1 MKIRNLGSK
10 NSSPRYTINRIYH
23 KSRFMKSYFLVFAL
37 FLGSLFASAQKKIIK
52 TDQAPVPI
60 APYSQAVEANGFIFV
75 AGQIGLNPQTR
86 QLVPRGIEAEA
97 GQIMENIKAILL
109 AANLTMNDIVNTT
122 IYLKDIAAFQK
133 VNDIYGKYFNGNFP
147 ARTTVGINNLPGG
160 ASIEIA
166 VTAMRGPKRK

>member
-1 MKIRNLGSK
+1 
-10 NSSPRYTINRIYH
+10 
-23 KSRFMKSYFLVFAL
+23 MKSYFLVFAL